1 MNLDDLPRF
10 KALDPQDMIGH
21 INAMPDHIE
30 RTWSR
35 AQALPL
41 PNRFAQAD
49 KVVICGMGGSAIGGE
64 LVAFA
69 LADQSRAPIMVNRGY
84 DLPAF
89 ATGEDTLVVACS
101 HSGDTEETLAAFA
114 QAGARGAQRMAICTG
129 GALRA
134 QADEAGVVT
143 WTYDYASQPRA
154 ALGFSLTLLLALA
167 HRLGLARDLDAAVAE
182 AVAVMRGQ
190 TAQFSPEA
198 PTGANPAKQLAAALF
213 GRIPV
218 VYGAGILTPVA
229 RRWKTQ
235 FNENSKLWA
244 HFEVMPELDHNAVVG
259 ISQPAG
265 LPEMVG
271 VVMLRSAFDTPRIAQ
286 RFEETRNLLLQRNV
300 DVPVETFS
308 GEGESRL
315 AQMLSTLRCGDY
327 VSYYLAMA
335 GGVDPTPVEPIALL
349 KRKLGAFAG

>member
-190 TAQFSPEA
+190 TAQYRPET

-213 GRIPV
+213 GRIPRRV
-218 VYGAGILTPVA
+218 RRGDTDAGGAPLEDPVQREQQALGALRGDAGAGSQCG
-229 RRWKTQ
+229 RG
-235 FNENSKLWA
+235 
-244 HFEVMPELDHNAVVG
+244 H
-259 ISQPAG
+259 QPAG
-265 LPEMVG
+265 RPAGEGRRGDAALPPSIRRAS
-271 VVMLRSAFDTPRIAQ
+271 RSALRRRGTCSS
-286 RFEETRNLLLQRNV
+286 
-300 DVPVETFS
+300 S
-308 GEGESRL
+308 GTWTSRL
-315 AQMLSTLRCGDY
+315 RRSAGRARAGWRRCFRRC
-327 VSYYLAMA
+327 AAATM
-335 GGVDPTPVEPIALL
+335 
-349 KRKLGAFAG
+349 